1 MKNINW
7 DDVQEA
13 SENSRL
19 TPGGYICGI
28 VSAEDISEKEYLRIE
43 FDIAEGEQKNYF
55 RQLRE
60 RLFLDTWPYD
70 GSFIRSY
77 KEKARPFFK
86 AFLTSLELSNRGFKF
101 NNDERTLTRKLFGAV
116 LGEEEYLSNDG
127 KLKTRLYV
135 HQIRSVKAIRDG
147 DFKIPELK
155 KLASAT
161 AAPSYNAPASDYPVL
176 DDDDAELPF

>member
-19 TPGGYICGI
+19 APGGYICGI
-28 VSAEDISEKEYLRIE
+28 VAAEDFPQKEYLRIG
-43 FDIAEGEQKNYF
+43 FDIAEGDQKNYF

-60 RLFLDTWPYD
+60 RLDLDSWPFD

-101 NNDERTLTRKLFGAV
+101 NNDERALTRKLFGAV

-135 HQIRSVKAIRDG
+135 YQIRSVKAIRDG
-147 DFKIPELK
+147 DFKVPELK
-155 KLASAT
+155 KLKSQASINN
-161 AAPSYNAPASDYPVL
+161 PAPAADFPL
-176 DDDDAELPF
+176 LEDDDAELPF